1 MWDEMADTYPLDF
14 TRASISKAVSI
25 AERMEE
31 RRTALDIGCGPGN
44 MTIPMAGLFEE
55 VTAADSSP
63 RMLDRLERECR
74 DRSIGNVRT
83 VITDCMDLE
92 PGVRYNLVL
101 TCLCPGMYSEKAAD
115 LMTSLSCGRCVYI
128 GPTYKEKAGVR
139 GILEDLGFEMH
150 PFFETEDLV
159 RHLSEGYDVEIT
171 GLTEPHNYPDRQ
183 SIIDR
188 CVRMAH
194 ADEEG
199 ARRISEHVMDMPEK
213 ELPRDRKLLC
223 LEWSPE

>member
-14 TRASISKAVSI
+14 TRASVSKAVSI
-25 AERMEE
+25 AERMKE

-44 MTIPMAGLFEE
+44 LTIPLAGRFEE

-63 RMLDRLERECR
+63 RMLERLERECR
-74 DRSIGNVRT
+74 NKGIGNVRT
-83 VITDCMDLE
+83 IGTDCMGLE
-92 PGVRYNLVL
+92 PGARYDLVL

-128 GPTYKEKAGVR
+128 GPTYKEKVGVR
-139 GILEDLGFEMH
+139 RILEDLGFEML
-150 PFFETEDLV
+150 PFFETDDLV
-159 RHLSEGYDVEIT
+159 RHLSGRYDVEVSRI
-171 GLTEPHNYPDRQ
+171 TEPHNYPDRE

-194 ADEEG
+194 ASDED
-199 ARRISEHVMDMPEK
+199 AKRISEHVMDMPEE
-213 ELPRDRKLLC
+213 ELPRDRNLLC
-223 LEWSPE
+223 LEWSP